1 MPRVLQIYPQAATV
15 RGFLKKIESAHHAA
29 ASRGFM
35 CQVLHYSPCTMGKEN
50 PERQTS
56 RVEPSG
62 LEDYR
67 RDHEFQ
73 APTCLCALIDGVP
86 YTETRIGLV
95 ERGEHRGAYAAE
107 CAAKRCGYIVYL
119 DDFYT
124 VLGLRMKKYAR
135 RETPLDFNQA
145 LENDDR
151 DSQVEGGLLGL
162 IAKLLE
168 SEGVDERRFW
178 KIIKQCDQCRRIMR
192 KRSYLKHRCRG
203 PRQAVAQL
211 SEKWVEENVIDLTQE
226 D

>member
-1 MPRVLQIYPQAATV
+1 MPRALQIYSQATTI
-15 RGFLKKIESAHHAA
+15 RDFLKKIKAAHRTA

-35 CQVLHYSPCTMGKEN
+35 CQVLHYSASTKRLEPWLWPVYDGEGN

-62 LEDYR
+62 MEDYR
-67 RDHEFQ
+67 RYHEFQ
-73 APTCLCALIDGVP
+73 APTCLC
-86 YTETRIGLV
+86 LV
-95 ERGEHRGAYAAE
+95 ERGERRGAYAAE
-107 CAAKRCGYIVYL
+107 CAEKRCGYIVYL

-135 RETPLDFNQA
+135 RETPLEFDQA
-145 LENDDR
+145 FENEDR
-151 DSQVEGGLLGL
+151 DQVDRGLLGL

-178 KIIKQCDQCRRIMR
+178 GSIKQCDQCRRIMQ
-192 KRSYLKHRCRG
+192 KRAYLKHRCRG
-203 PRQAVAQL
+203 QRQVVAQL
-211 SEKWVEENVIDLTQE
+211 SERWGKENVIDLTQE